1 MWEKWAQKQ
10 SLHKSCLAAKLA
22 HGSGCADKIKTEV
35 GILGAVLWLNRSVYR
50 QKYPLGLHPPGRD
63 IAVFF
68 PLSLMEVKRLNP
80 ANVPP
85 YFCPTKPSCT
95 SPPGTASAARVVR
108 RRQVVVV
115 VMLRVT
121 CGVCSAADEMLI
133 LNFPISLSQTYAT
146 RCCQPAAGCTVQ
158 GEWMLRRAL
167 PDTSPTPQAA
177 DLPSFASWEGRS
189 RCG

>member
-1 MWEKWAQKQ
+1 M
-10 SLHKSCLAAKLA
+10 
-22 HGSGCADKIKTEV
+22 
-35 GILGAVLWLNRSVYR
+35 
-50 QKYPLGLHPPGRD
+50 
-63 IAVFF
+63 
-68 PLSLMEVKRLNP
+68 
-80 ANVPP
+80 
-85 YFCPTKPSCT
+85 
-95 SPPGTASAARVVR
+95 
-108 RRQVVVV
+108 VVV

-133 LNFPISLSQTYAT
+133 LNFPISLSQTYAI
-146 RCCQPAAGCTVQ
+146 RCCQPAAGCTVR